1 MNRVINNDQV
11 SKIRV
16 LSWSI
21 NGLGNKMTDPDLF
34 TFIRNYD
41 IIFFI
46 ETMKGNDFTLS
57 IPGYKFHHVSR
68 KLKHKNACRDSGG
81 IGILISNKYANLT
94 RIDHTYDYLVW
105 LTLATDCCQKNI
117 RIGCTYIPPEN
128 LTYVGVKNDYFTML
142 EEEVA
147 RYIETHHILLCG
159 DFNSRTGQAP
169 DYEAVVI
176 DTNVNV
182 PNQRSNEDKVINKYG
197 QLLLK
202 FCINTGFKLAN
213 GRMCNDN
220 GIGRFTYY
228 SPNGSSTIDYLI
240 LNEDNIISKFEVL
253 PKLVESDHC
262 PIQFNISNTKLD
274 DHNDYNT
281 LKIDTCVNDKA
292 SCSNVFIWQDEKKQE
307 YQLALRNE
315 QTCHAFEEMLCAVID
330 GCNTDTLCDMFNGMI
345 ENVISPL
352 FPARKHISKQRKNT
366 QNNFPSNPWYDKECK
381 SLKYVVNNIAKQG
394 DFNARHGE
402 YNIML
407 RQYKQLIQRKKRQY
421 QQAKLSELENMRTE
435 DPNSYWKFWKSL
447 NPRNVTTGP
456 TLADFVKYFEQQVYP
471 PHVDYFD
478 YEHMNNIIKQVT
490 SFQHNVKHD
499 KSNMTQ
505 FLNSPITAE
514 EIKKA
519 IQKLKCKK
527 AAGVDGNFCRIL
539 QIWM

>member
-1 MNRVINNDQV
+1 M
-11 SKIRV
+11 KLGV
-16 LSWSI
+16 L
-21 NGLGNKMTDPDLF
+21 
-34 TFIRNYD
+34 
-41 IIFFI
+41 
-46 ETMKGNDFTLS
+46 
-57 IPGYKFHHVSR
+57 
-68 KLKHKNACRDSGG
+68 
-81 IGILISNKYANLT
+81 
-94 RIDHTYDYLVW
+94 
-105 LTLATDCCQKNI
+105 
-117 RIGCTYIPPEN
+117 
-128 LTYVGVKNDYFTML
+128 
-142 EEEVA
+142 
-147 RYIETHHILLCG
+147 
-159 DFNSRTGQAP
+159 
-169 DYEAVVI
+169 

-182 PNQRSNEDKVINKYG
+182 LKQRSNEDKVINKYG

-202 FCINTGFKLAN
+202 FCINTCFKIAN
-213 GRMCNDN
+213 GRMYNDN
-220 GIGRFTYY
+220 GIVRFTYY

-253 PKLVESDHC
+253 PKLVESEHC

-274 DHNDYNT
+274 DHDDYNS

-345 ENVISPL
+345 KNVISPL

-381 SLKYVVNNIAKQG
+381 SLKYVVNNIAKQR
-394 DFNARHGE
+394 DFNARHGK
-402 YNIML
+402 YNIIL

-490 SFQHNVKHD
+490 SFQHNVEHD

-514 EIKKA
+514 ENKKA
-519 IQKLKCKK
+519 IEKLKCKK
-527 AAGVDGNFCRIL
+527 AAGVDGISAEFYKYGCNELLPALELLFNTIL
-539 QIWM
+539 TNGEYPSRWATGIIHPVYKKGDHGVPDNYRKITVMPCIGKIFESILNNRLSFKNEVCNDNDPYQAGFKSNSRTTDNIFILCAIIDQQRSMM